1 MKRSIWLVWLL
12 LSLMVGLT
20 PMAWASPP
28 NPTWITGIYDVRD
41 FDDVVSYLTGDMA
54 GIPAPPVVYKFE
66 LLTCVPASPPPD
78 QRPEVCLLSPN
89 PPRAPPPPRS

>member
-28 NPTWITGIYDVRD
+28 DPTWITGIYDVRD

-54 GIPAPPVVYKFE
+54 GIPVPPVVYQFE
-66 LLTCVPASPPPD
+66 LLNFVPASPPPD
-78 QRPEVCLLSPN
+78 QRPGVCLLSSN
-89 PPRAPPPPRS
+89 PPRAPPLA